1 MQALDQGR
9 PTLAEGM
16 MAPAQEVSAF
26 QNLDTSLLRTETLGL
41 KENLSDKAASTKL
54 KRKVSF
60 FHAWRM
66 L

>member
-16 MAPAQEVSAF
+16 MAPAPEVSAF

-41 KENLSDKAASTKL
+41 KENLSDKAASTKP
-54 KRKVSF
+54 RREVSF
-60 FHAWRM
+60 FHA
-66 L
+66 